1 MSEFPHQEHPSDQFP
16 GGPDEPT
23 TSSPESVT
31 EFWEDRYAGPEHVW
45 SALPNHTFVQ
55 VVASLTP
62 GRSLDLGCGEGADA
76 IWLATQGWQA
86 TGYDISQTAIGRA
99 QQAAAE
105 KNVADTTHFEA
116 VNLDEWSQAPLPDDQ
131 GRGQYNLITASFL
144 QSPVTLDRIRIL
156 QRAARLLVRG
166 GHLLMVTHAAPP
178 SWAPPEMASQG
189 DFPKPEEDLKA
200 LDPDPRF
207 FEVKLAETRRRP
219 ATDPTGKPATMND
232 AVILI
237 QRIR

>member
-1 MSEFPHQEHPSDQFP
+1 IYVYPKN
-16 GGPDEPT
+16 
-23 TSSPESVT
+23 
-31 EFWEDRYAGPEHVW
+31 AK
-45 SALPNHTFVQ
+45 
-55 VVASLTP
+55 
-62 GRSLDLGCGEGADA
+62 
-76 IWLATQGWQA
+76 
-86 TGYDISQTAIGRA
+86 IG
-99 QQAAAE
+99 AE

-144 QSPVTLDRIRIL
+144 QSPVALDRIRIL